1 MEKTIPGTSLV
12 VQWLRLCLLQGT
24 QVQSLVRNLRSHMP
38 QAAVFA
44 VEETLREP
52 HALSPGVGGNRGGD
66 LPGGGVD
73 SFARAALTQHYR
85 SYSSK
90 LQKCI
95 CFKLWR
101 LKSRCWKGHTP
112 PPGRIWQRILSNF
125 WWWLVVLTAADLWS
139 LPPFSQC
146 CPLCVCI
153 SMSFRGLL
161 IRTSVSGSRT
171 CPDLVRLHLN
181 VTNYICKGPIST

>member
-1 MEKTIPGTSLV
+1 
-12 VQWLRLCLLQGT
+12 
-24 QVQSLVRNLRSHMP
+24 MP
-38 QAAVFA
+38 QAAALA
-44 VEETLREP
+44 VEETLEPFTREP
-52 HALSPGVGGNRGGD
+52 HALSPGVGGNLGGD
-66 LPGGGVD
+66 LPGGGVN

-95 CFKLWR
+95 RFKLWR
-101 LKSRCWKGHTP
+101 LKSRCWKGHTS

-139 LPPFSQC
+139 LPPFSQA

-153 SMSFRGLL
+153 SMSSRGLL